1 MMASRSRF
9 IIDTNVL
16 IDLYRGEILNE
27 LFALPYVFISP
38 DVILDELLEPDGV
51 TLMRLG
57 LQRGELSGDRVLEV
71 EGLSFHHRNI
81 AVNDLFALVL
91 ASSRGLPLLTGDSRL
106 RTLALKHNVRVH
118 GTLWILDELVAKGVI
133 VPVKASQALRQMID
147 HGSRLPLAE
156 CSDRFRQ
163 WE

>member
-51 TLMRLG
+51 TLMDLG
-57 LQRGELSGDRVLEV
+57 LKRGELSGDRVLEV
-71 EGLSFHHRNI
+71 EALSFHHRNI

-106 RTLALKHNVRVH
+106 RALALKHNVRVH

-133 VPVKASQALRQMID
+133 MPVTACQALQQMLD
-147 HGSRLPLAE
+147 HGSRLPPAE
-156 CSDRFRQ
+156 CSDRFRK
-163 WE
+163 WG